1 MSDYQ
6 PDQRPWPPQP
16 TTYYETRPSPWP
28 DPRQGYPPPTPRTE
42 PLAIA
47 SLVCSFV
54 ISLLGIIFGH
64 IALARIRRSGDGG
77 RGLAV
82 AGLVIGYAGLAAG
95 MLAAVLALTL
105 VATGITMTAGQ
116 WIGSGPI
123 GSSPSPT
130 PLFRLPDRGP
140 SPANMNANGGIT
152 LTAGRQVVSVP
163 ASSVD
168 ATTLPSP
175 DPAAPTFGNPHA
187 PGIEAA
193 PKGQPAKVV
202 VYMDFMC
209 PACGAFNSSYVPTLD
224 RLRNEGKITVEYRP
238 ITILDNESTTRYSS
252 RASAAAACVADAHP
266 DRYADF
272 LAQLYAHQPA
282 EGSAGLS
289 NQELESLAAAAG
301 ANASKCIDGGTFL
314 AWARYSNRLALD
326 SGINGVPSAFV
337 DGKQWGG
344 GASKGVDFIQ
354 FLEAGLSA
362 RAGAGA

>member
-6 PDQRPWPPQP
+6 PDQTPWPPQP
-16 TTYYETRPSPWP
+16 TTHYQTRPSPWP
-28 DPRQGYPPPTPRTE
+28 DPRQGYPPPSPRTE

-47 SLVCSFV
+47 SLVSSFV

-95 MLAAVLALTL
+95 TIATVLALTL
-105 VATGITMTAGQ
+105 LSAGMTMTAGQ
-116 WIGSGPI
+116 WIGNGP
-123 GSSPSPT
+123 SAA
-130 PLFRLPDRGP
+130 PLLQLPDRGP
-140 SPANMNANGGIT
+140 SPANMNAHGGIT

-209 PACGAFNSSYVPTLD
+209 PACGAFNSSYMPTLD

-238 ITILDNESTTRYSS
+238 ITILDSESTTRYSS

-272 LAQLYAHQPA
+272 LALLYAHQPA

-289 NQELESLAAAAG
+289 NQELKSLAAAAG
-301 ANASKCIDGGTFL
+301 ADATKCIDSGTFL

-326 SGINGVPSAFV
+326 SGINGTPSAFV

-344 GASKGVDFIQ
+344 AASKGVDFIQ
-354 FLEAGLSA
+354 FLQANLNA
-362 RAGAGA
+362 RANAGS